1 MNTFD
6 NLTKYK
12 IFLSVAEKKS
22 ISKAAASLYIS
33 QPAVSITI
41 KKLEENLNTTLFI
54 RKSKGVELT
63 EKGRLLYDSAKKALQ
78 MLSDTEKSLKSP
90 FYAGRLRIATSNVLC
105 KHFLMP
111 YLKEYLSLYP
121 DTELAITCTSSA
133 EAFVMIEKCSIDLA
147 LVVKPPSPGKFMY
160 HSLGMIEYIFVCT
173 PAYREKWDCQND
185 EIFEYANIMLL
196 DKDNVSRKH
205 INAYYAKN
213 NIIPLHIL
221 EVNEMDMLIEFAK
234 MGIGISCVVK
244 QFVGQELETG
254 CLMEITLSNP
264 VPPREIGFLYQDIQ
278 PFNDNILKFIHAKP
292 AANGVSIS

>member
-1 MNTFD
+1 MDTFD

-12 IFLSVAEKKS
+12 IFLSVAENKS

-41 KKLEENLNTTLFI
+41 KKLEESLNTTLFI
-54 RKSKGVELT
+54 RRSKGVELT
-63 EKGRLLYDSAKKALQ
+63 EKGKLLYDSAKKALQ
-78 MLSDTEKSLKSP
+78 MLSDTEKSLKFP
-90 FYAGRLRIATSNVLC
+90 FYTGSLRIATSNVLC

-111 YLKEYLSLYP
+111 YLKEYLRSYP
-121 DTELAITCTSSA
+121 DTDLAITCTSSA
-133 EAFVMIEKCSIDLA
+133 EACIMIDKCSIDLA
-147 LVVKPPSPGKFMY
+147 LVVKPQSLGKLVY
-160 HSLGMIEYIFVCT
+160 HSLGIIEYIFVCT
-173 PAYREKWDCQND
+173 PAYREKWNCKND

-244 QFVGQELETG
+244 QFVEQELETG
-254 CLMEITLSNP
+254 CLMEIPLSNP
-264 VPPREIGFLYQDIQ
+264 VPSREIGFLYQDIE
-278 PFNDNILKFIHAKP
+278 PFNENILKFIH
-292 AANGVSIS
+292 GDTFCFQ